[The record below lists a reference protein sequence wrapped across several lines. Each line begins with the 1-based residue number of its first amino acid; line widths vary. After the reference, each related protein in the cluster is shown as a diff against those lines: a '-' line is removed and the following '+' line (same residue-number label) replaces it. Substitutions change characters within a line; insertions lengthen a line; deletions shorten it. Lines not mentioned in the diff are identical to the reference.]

1 MKVEKGGGAKE
12 NTRIVI
18 IIGKCSS
25 VFFIKTF
32 ENRGFIG
39 VTDVN
44 VSSESVSGKW
54 KSGIITGKKLT
65 GGGGVKQSK

>member
-1 MKVEKGGGAKE
+1 MPKK
-12 NTRIVI
+12 TRESFI

-25 VFFIKTF
+25 GFFIKTF

-65 GGGGVKQSK
+65 GGGVKQSK